1 MRVPG
6 RKPLLVVAL
15 AGVCCRSVGGWTQA
29 ARVPSE
35 RPGGGASTL
44 AFRRRAAV
52 RLPVLLQPPSA
63 ATQQPRM
70 PPKTQSLP
78 LPSLANQQLP
88 MVEVCANGQVIRYKS
103 TLTSIRSINGP
114 NKLSSRDVRLL
125 RSSAPVLAPRQGYI
139 LFDLGELRGILQHDR
154 LILIG
159 ADLPAVG
166 ALGAEIQRRLEQQ
179 GRMDLDQP
187 DEAPFEVRAM
197 ECMLEQVYSVFE
209 ETLQTLSVLVQ
220 NTLRDLTN
228 PAKVDSEGR
237 REAALSRLLPLRIS
251 LSGLQARSRRVSA
264 LLDEI
269 LDSEDDVSDMCLTFL
284 HSLEPTNPQ
293 LTPASTA
300 EDEPTAHAAA
310 EGEAETTESG
320 AAEEDEAEVTAAE
333 AEVERAEAAQELV
346 ETLLDVYDARL
357 NSLCDQIEQLAS
369 TIENTQAR
377 TPTAHTRSEPSRA
390 RRSERPRPT
399 AAPQALCL
407 PWALCDRSGRARAH
421 SGQRAQPHRA
431 PRAAAVDGRPE
442 RGHMLGGLG
451 LLRHELAL
459 GRRVD
464 RWSLRLRY
472 RHLHTPH
479 RLALH
484 HVLAPVPLD
493 LAQAARPAHGRRR
506 SQECARAARPRGSA
520 AAQPAAAPHRREGD
534 ARRGARPALALSD
547 SHERPRAGRAVQL
560 AAPAAGG
567 AVGRARHPRRH
578 VRTLR
583 MPRDPAWTESAK

>member
-29 ARVPSE
+29 ACMPSV
-35 RPGGGASTL
+35 RPGGGSSTL
-44 AFRRRAAV
+44 AFRRCAAA
-52 RLPVLLQPPSA
+52 RLPVLLQPPLA

-103 TLTSIRSINGP
+103 TLTSIRSIDGP

-179 GRMDLDQP
+179 GRMDSDQP

-251 LSGLQARSRRVSA
+251 LSGLQARSRRVSV

-300 EDEPTAHAAA
+300 EYEPTAA
-310 EGEAETTESG
+310 EGEAETESG
-320 AAEEDEAEVTAAE
+320 EAEENEAVVTAAE
-333 AEVERAEAAQELV
+333 ADVERAEAAQELV

-377 TPTAHTRSEPSRA
+377 TPTAHTRSEASNA
-390 RRSERPRPT
+390 RRSERPRPA
-399 AAPQALCL
+399 AAPQALCS
-407 PWALCDRSGRARAH
+407 PWAICDRSGRARAH
-421 SGQRAQPHRA
+421 SG
-431 PRAAAVDGRPE
+431 
-442 RGHMLGGLG
+442 
-451 LLRHELAL
+451 
-459 GRRVD
+459 
-464 RWSLRLRY
+464 
-472 RHLHTPH
+472 
-479 RLALH
+479 
-484 HVLAPVPLD
+484 
-493 LAQAARPAHGRRR
+493 
-506 SQECARAARPRGSA
+506 
-520 AAQPAAAPHRREGD
+520 
-534 ARRGARPALALSD
+534 
-547 SHERPRAGRAVQL
+547 
-560 AAPAAGG
+560 
-567 AVGRARHPRRH
+567 
-578 VRTLR
+578 
-583 MPRDPAWTESAK
+583 